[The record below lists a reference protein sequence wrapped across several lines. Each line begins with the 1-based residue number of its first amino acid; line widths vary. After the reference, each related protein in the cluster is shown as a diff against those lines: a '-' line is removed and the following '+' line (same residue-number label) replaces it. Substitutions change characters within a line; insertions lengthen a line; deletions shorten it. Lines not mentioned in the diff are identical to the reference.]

1 VSRAELEG
9 AIRQV
14 PDFPAPGILFFDI
27 LPLLKDPNHFS
38 NLTKELSAFANSI
51 DVVAGIEARGLI
63 LGSAV
68 ALHLG
73 KGFVPLR
80 KKGKLPGATFEE
92 SYGLEYGNDTL
103 EIQEGVLNRGDRVLL
118 IDDVLAT
125 GGTLVAGVKLINQCG
140 AVVESVAVALEI
152 AELPGRD
159 KFTGVFPV
167 ISLNAF
173 FVKKLNLKINSLLV
187 LSDHELPRP
196 DHRLRVG

>member
-1 VSRAELEG
+1 MSKQEVEG

-14 PDFPAPGILFFDI
+14 PDFPAPGILFFDV
-27 LPLLKDPNHFS
+27 LPLLKNPKYFS
-38 NLTKELSAFANSI
+38 TLTKELSAFAISSI

-68 ALHLG
+68 ALELG

-92 SYGLEYGNDTL
+92 SYGSEYGSDTL
-103 EIQEGVLNRGDRVLL
+103 EIQEGVLGHGDRVLL

-125 GGTLVAGVKLINQCG
+125 GGTLVAGVKLIHQCG

-152 AELPGRD
+152 EELPGRNR
-159 KFTGVFPV
+159 FTESFPE
-167 ISLNAF
+167 ISLYSL
-173 FVKKLNLKINSLLV
+173 FVK
-187 LSDHELPRP
+187 
-196 DHRLRVG
+196 

>member
-1 VSRAELEG
+1 MSKQEVEG

-14 PDFPAPGILFFDI
+14 PDFPAPGILFFDV
-27 LPLLKDPNHFS
+27 LPLLKNPKYFS
-38 NLTKELSAFANSI
+38 TLTKELSAFAISSI

-68 ALHLG
+68 ALELG

-92 SYGLEYGNDTL
+92 SYGSEYGSDTL

-125 GGTLVAGVKLINQCG
+125 GGTLVAGAKLIRQCG
-140 AVVESVAVALEI
+140 AVIASVAVVLEV
-152 AELPGRD
+152 AELSGREN
-159 KFTGVFPV
+159 FACTFPE
-167 ISLNAF
+167 IDCNALF
-173 FVKKLNLKINSLLV
+173 IK
-187 LSDHELPRP
+187 
-196 DHRLRVG
+196 

>member
-27 LPLLKDPNHFS
+27 LPLLKDPKHFS
-38 NLTKELSAFANSI
+38 NLTKELSAFANVI

-125 GGTLVAGVKLINQCG
+125 GGTLIASVKLIYQCG

-152 AELPGRD
+152 NELSGRD
-159 KFTGVFPV
+159 KFVRAFPG
-167 ISLNAF
+167 ISLNSL
-173 FVKKLNLKINSLLV
+173 FVK
-187 LSDHELPRP
+187 
-196 DHRLRVG
+196 

>member
-1 VSRAELEG
+1 MSRAELEG

-14 PDFPAPGILFFDI
+14 PDFPSPGILFFDI
-27 LPLLKDPNHFS
+27 LPLLKDSKHFS
-38 NLTKELSAFANSI
+38 NLTKELSAFAKFI

-68 ALHLG
+68 ALELG

-125 GGTLVAGVKLINQCG
+125 GGTLIASVKLIHQCG

-152 AELPGRD
+152 HELPGRK
-159 KFTGVFPV
+159 KFTEAFPD
-167 ISLNAF
+167 ISLHSL
-173 FVKKLNLKINSLLV
+173 FVK
-187 LSDHELPRP
+187 
-196 DHRLRVG
+196 

>member
-1 VSRAELEG
+1 MSRDGLEA

-27 LPLLKDPNHFS
+27 LPLLKDPNHFTY
-38 NLTKELSAFANSI
+38 LTKELAGFANAI

-68 ALHLG
+68 ALKLG

-92 SYGLEYGNDTL
+92 SYGLEYGNDIL

-125 GGTLVAGVKLINQCG
+125 GGTLVAGVKLIEQCG
-140 AVVESVAVALEI
+140 AVVESAVVALEI
-152 AELPGRD
+152 EGLPGRSN
-159 KFTGVFPV
+159 FVEAFPD
-167 ISLNAF
+167 IALNSL
-173 FVKKLNLKINSLLV
+173 FVK
-187 LSDHELPRP
+187 
-196 DHRLRVG
+196 

>member
-27 LPLLKDPNHFS
+27 LPLLKDPKHFS
-38 NLTKELSAFANSI
+38 TLTKELSGFANAI

-68 ALHLG
+68 ALELG

-103 EIQEGVLNRGDRVLL
+103 EIQEGVLSRGDRVLL

-125 GGTLVAGVKLINQCG
+125 GGTIGAAIELIHRVG
-140 AVVESVAVALEI
+140 GEVSHVLALLEI
-152 AELPGRD
+152 QGLPGRETLQS
-159 KFTGVFPV
+159 KYPNIPIT
-167 ISLNAF
+167 SL
-173 FVKKLNLKINSLLV
+173 VVS
-187 LSDHELPRP
+187 
-196 DHRLRVG
+196 

>member
-1 VSRAELEG
+1 MGREELEV

-14 PDFPAPGILFFDI
+14 PDFPLPGILFFDI
-27 LPLLKDPNHFS
+27 LPLLKDSKHFS
-38 NLTKELSAFANSI
+38 KLTKELSAFAKFV

-68 ALHLG
+68 ALELG

-92 SYGLEYGNDTL
+92 SYGLEYGNDAL

-125 GGTLVAGVKLINQCG
+125 GGTLIAGVKLIHQCG
-140 AVVESVAVALEI
+140 AVIESVAVALEI
-152 AELPGRD
+152 EELPGRS
-159 KFTGVFPV
+159 KFVGAFPD
-167 ISLNAF
+167 ISLNSL
-173 FVKKLNLKINSLLV
+173 FVK
-187 LSDHELPRP
+187 
-196 DHRLRVG
+196 

>member
-1 VSRAELEG
+1 MLNHSLAD

-14 PDFPAPGILFFDI
+14 PDFPVPGVLFFDI
-27 LPLLKDPNHFS
+27 LPLLRDSTHFS
-38 NLTKELSAFANSI
+38 NLTKELSTFANVI

-68 ALHLG
+68 ALELG

-80 KKGKLPGATFEE
+80 KKGKLPGAIFEE

-103 EIQEGVLNRGDRVLL
+103 EIQEGVLNHGDRVLL

-125 GGTLVAGVKLINQCG
+125 GGTLIAGVKLIHQCG

-152 AELPGRD
+152 GELLGRN
-159 KFTGVFPV
+159 KFIGAFPD
-167 ISLNAF
+167 ISLNSL
-173 FVKKLNLKINSLLV
+173 FVK
-187 LSDHELPRP
+187 
-196 DHRLRVG
+196 